1 MGRRGTSWDAV
12 GRRGRCDFSQHLVV
26 DSTVE
31 LRGALW
37 NPCVELCGAPWRPVE
52 ARGSPVELRG
62 ALWLPCV
69 ELRGAIVA
77 LAGIVICKDHHDSKI
92 SMMQCSKIMQPFKVL
107 LDGPSILPIKVT
119 S

>member
-1 MGRRGTSWDAV
+1 MTTPSVGRRGTSWDAV
-12 GRRGRCDFSQHLVV
+12 GRRGRCDFSRHLVV

-37 NPCVELCGAPWRPVE
+37 NPCM
-52 ARGSPVELRG
+52 ELRG
-62 ALWLPCV
+62 GPWKP
-69 ELRGAIVA
+69 RGAIVA

-92 SMMQCSKIMQPFKVL
+92 SMMQRSEIMQPFKVL
-107 LDGPSILPIKVT
+107 LDGPNLLPIKVT